1 MSSAFF
7 ALLSR
12 CVRLDGVRLITSS
25 CCTFFFWNKRSA
37 AAPKNWLPLQLN
49 MCMAEGGGNKNPFI
63 FSFADF
69 LEILSKIFS
78 TDE

>member
-12 CVRLDGVRLITSS
+12 CVRLDGVRLITSP
-25 CCTFFFWNKRSA
+25 CCTFFFRNKNLR
-37 AAPKNWLPLQLN
+37 AAPKNWLSLQLN
-49 MCMAEGGGNKNPFI
+49 TCMAEGDGNKNPFI

-69 LEILSKIFS
+69 LEILSKNFS